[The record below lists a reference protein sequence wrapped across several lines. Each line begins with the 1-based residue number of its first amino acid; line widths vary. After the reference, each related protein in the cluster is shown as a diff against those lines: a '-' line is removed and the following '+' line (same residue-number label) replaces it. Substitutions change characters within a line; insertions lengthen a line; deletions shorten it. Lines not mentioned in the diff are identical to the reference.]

1 MDNNIHFVWEKGLF
15 YGCNLL
21 FSVFLTVCLHFLGKP
36 LENTVNLNLDIWF
49 WKLIYIMQTI
59 RKYLSRNLIY
69 FSHGEN
75 VPNSRETFQEIISF
89 YTHSVII
96 FLSDWHC
103 RISQKHYS
111 TEMVAVG
118 VCVWFQGRRKKTT
131 TAYPL
136 LTTNL
141 YQALW
146 NQISFLCE

>member
-1 MDNNIHFVWEKGLF
+1 MGEGSLLWVQLTIFCFSDCLFAFLRETIKKYSQSKFRHLILKINIYYANYW
-15 YGCNLL
+15 
-21 FSVFLTVCLHFLGKP
+21 
-36 LENTVNLNLDIWF
+36 
-49 WKLIYIMQTI
+49 
-59 RKYLSRNLIY
+59 KYLSRNLIY
-69 FSHGEN
+69 FSHSEN

-89 YTHSVII
+89 YIHSVII

-118 VCVWFQGRRKKTT
+118 VCVQFQGRRKKTT